1 MTVPLAHNKDNN
13 NNNYTHH
20 SLLPQ
25 LVARSVT
32 IRCRNLLVT
41 SIVWKKKGLG

>member
-1 MTVPLAHNKDNN
+1 MTVPLAHNKDND

-20 SLLPQ
+20 NLLPL

-32 IRCRNLLVT
+32 RQQLLSFHKDSTYVR
-41 SIVWKKKGLG
+41 